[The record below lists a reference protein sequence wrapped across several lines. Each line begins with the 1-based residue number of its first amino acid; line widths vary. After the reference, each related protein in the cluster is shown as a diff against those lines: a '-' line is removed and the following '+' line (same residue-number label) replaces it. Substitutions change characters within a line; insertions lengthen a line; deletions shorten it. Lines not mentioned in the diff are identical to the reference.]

1 MKLCMHAMNYTNM
14 SQIPVTDHSWIL
26 LSGHLKGHK
35 LISQKA
41 FYCLGKITLAGY
53 TLMSIAYLY
62 HT

>member
-1 MKLCMHAMNYTNM
+1 MKLCMQAMNYTNM
-14 SQIPVTDHSWIL
+14 SQIPVTYDSWML

-41 FYCLGKITLAGY
+41 FYCLGTITLAVY
-53 TLMSIAYLY
+53 TLIRIAYLY